1 MFKNALTTGTMDAG
15 AIMLPDYS
23 KMAPAEVDTQGN
35 ALQPEKMS
43 PMDSLRA
50 IFEEMRDSLNQ
61 IVVLLQGQQPD
72 AADLRDTG
80 FSDADV
86 SPTDTDSQGNSS
98 FDFPSK
104 E

>member
-35 ALQPEKMS
+35 DLQPEKMS

-50 IFEEMRDSLNQ
+50 STATTST
-61 IVVLLQGQQPD
+61 LLHCFILCLP
-72 AADLRDTG
+72 
-80 FSDADV
+80 FH
-86 SPTDTDSQGNSS
+86 
-98 FDFPSK
+98 
-104 E
+104 